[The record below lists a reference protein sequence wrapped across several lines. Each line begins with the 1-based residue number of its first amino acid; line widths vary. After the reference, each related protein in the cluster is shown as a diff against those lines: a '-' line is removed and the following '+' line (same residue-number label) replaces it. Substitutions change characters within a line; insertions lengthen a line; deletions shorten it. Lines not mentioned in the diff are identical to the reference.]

1 MKLIKWLLLLFIWLA
16 LFSSIA
22 VTWSLLNLPET
33 ESIQI
38 SRQPSITFLDKDGRI
53 IASYGDVYGQSIQ
66 FSDLPENLINAVIV
80 TEDKSFFSHPGV
92 DFKGVIRAAYTNIKK
107 RRIVQGG
114 STITQQLA
122 KNLFLTPERSFTR
135 KLHELILSFWLEMRF
150 SKEQILSIYLN
161 RVYLGS
167 GTYGVQAASEKY
179 FNKKVEDLSLYE
191 SAVIASLLKA
201 PSKYNPIANFELS
214 KKRASLVLNNMAK
227 NNMISIK
234 EVNKAK
240 FNNTKYSKFTNAP
253 KSTRYFVDWLLP
265 RVKSYVGEIQKDL
278 IVRTTLDVK
287 LQKIAEKSLINVNS
301 KFESAEQSS
310 LVALDLNGGIIA
322 MIGGTDYGDT
332 QFNRVTQ
339 AKRQPGSAFKLFV
352 YLAGLESGFS
362 PNDTIVDSRI
372 DIEGWSPKNYKNEYI
387 GEVTLREAFSKSINT
402 VAVKISETIGRDKVI
417 DVAKSMGITSPILNS
432 PSLALGTSEVTLL
445 ELTSAYN
452 VLANNGN
459 GVFSYG
465 IRSIEDTDG
474 EILFSRKLQGTGKV
488 LESSIVGKM
497 TRMMEQT
504 IESGTGRNAK
514 LNRPA
519 AGKTGTSQS
528 LRDAWFIGF
537 TSNIVV
543 GVWFGNDNDSPMK
556 KITGGTAPAILWKD
570 FMTAAHQDITPRGFS
585 YEFDEPEAKKLN
597 NDKINRIIKKSKDLE
612 KRKNFFDSII
622 ENFF

>member
-1 MKLIKWLLLLFIWLA
+1 MKLIKWLLILFIWLA

-53 IASYGDVYGQSIQ
+53 IASYGDVYGQTIQ
-66 FSDLPENLINAVIV
+66 FADLPENLINAVIV
-80 TEDKSFFSHPGV
+80 TEDKSFFSHPGI

-234 EVNKAK
+234 DVNKAK
-240 FNNTKYSKFTNAP
+240 FNNTKYSKFTNSP

-265 RVKSYVGEIQKDL
+265 RVKSYVGEIEKDL

-287 LQKIAEKSLINVNS
+287 LQKIAEESLINVNS

-362 PNDTIVDSRI
+362 PNDTIIDSKI
-372 DIEGWSPKNYKNEYI
+372 DIEGWSPKNYKNEYV

-402 VAVKISETIGRDKVI
+402 VAVKISETIGREKVI
-417 DVAKSMGITSPILNS
+417 DVAKSMGITSPIQNS

-504 IESGTGRNAK
+504 IESGTGKNAK

-570 FMTAAHQDITPRGFS
+570 FMTAAHQNITPRGFS
-585 YEFDEPEAKKLN
+585 YEFDEPEEKKLN
-597 NDKINRIIKKSKDLE
+597 NDKIKRIIKKSKNLD